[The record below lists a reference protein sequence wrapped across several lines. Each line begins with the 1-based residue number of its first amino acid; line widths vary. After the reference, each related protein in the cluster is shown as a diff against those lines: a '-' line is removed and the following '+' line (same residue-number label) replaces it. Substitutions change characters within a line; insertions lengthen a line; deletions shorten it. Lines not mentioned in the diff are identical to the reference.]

1 MPRVLAVANQKGG
14 VGKTTTA
21 VSVASNLA
29 LSGQRTLLIDLDP
42 QGNASTALG
51 FSSKSVEVSSY
62 NVVVQQL
69 PISAARVTTS
79 VEKLDLLPA
88 TMDLAGAEIELVPMF
103 SRELRLRSAISL
115 VEKDYDYILIDCP
128 PSLGLLTI
136 NSLAAAS
143 EVLVPLQCEYY
154 ALEGLSQLLSNVQL
168 VQDALNPDLNVSAI
182 VLVMFDART
191 RLAQEVAEEVRAHF
205 GDLVLTAVV
214 PRSVRLSEAPSYG
227 QPIEIYDPDSAGA
240 AAYRAVTK
248 EIFAQKLND
257 LALSERS
264 P

>member
-1 MPRVLAVANQKGG
+1 MN
-14 VGKTTTA
+14 
-21 VSVASNLA
+21 
-29 LSGQRTLLIDLDP
+29 
-42 QGNASTALG
+42 
-51 FSSKSVEVSSY
+51 
-62 NVVVQQL
+62 
-69 PISAARVTTS
+69 
-79 VEKLDLLPA
+79 
-88 TMDLAGAEIELVPMF
+88 
-103 SRELRLRSAISL
+103 
-115 VEKDYDYILIDCP
+115 
-128 PSLGLLTI
+128 
-136 NSLAAAS
+136 
-143 EVLVPLQCEYY
+143 

-168 VQDALNPDLNVSAI
+168 VQDALNPDLDVSAI

-227 QPIEIYDPDSAGA
+227 QPIEIYDPESAGA

-248 EIFAQKLND
+248 EIFAQKLNG